1 MPFEAKEVMSFDAV
15 VDVAVVDVAV
25 VVEIAA
31 ASSFWRTLAA
41 DAAGSP
47 KSASP

>member
-1 MPFEAKEVMSFDAV
+1 MPFAAKEVMSFDAV
-15 VDVAVVDVAV
+15 VDVVDVAV

>member
-1 MPFEAKEVMSFDAV
+1 MPFAAKEVMSFD
-15 VDVAVVDVAV
+15 AVVDVAV